1 MATIN
6 LGKVVGDD
14 GKSAYD
20 IWLSKGNTGTEQDFL
35 DSLKGKDGATGP
47 AGADGKDYILTA
59 EDKQEIEQAI
69 EVNIP
74 TKNSQLENDSKFA
87 TENYVANKIAEAELS
102 GGEVD
107 LSGLATKDDLNNK
120 VDKVTGKSLISDTE
134 ITRLAS
140 VTNYDDTEL
149 KNQINAKA
157 SITDMT
163 NYIEEHKDELKGDT
177 GATGEKGTDGVSA
190 THSWNGTTLTIT
202 SASGTSS
209 ADLKGEKGD
218 KGDTGSQGEQG
229 LQGEKGEK
237 GDKGDTGA
245 KGADG
250 VSPTITTSKSGKVTT
265 ITIKDVTGTK
275 TATINDGADGAG
287 TEDTV
292 EIILPAQLMAV
303 TGIEF
308 NMYKK
313 NFIHGTKTME
323 NYDVICGIDWISNT
337 SGQSVPVV
345 YNYVEVLRFTAT
357 EYVTGTWTM
366 TITVKDFTS
375 SKTLATKTVTLHVLN
390 KKTFVNKKVIFMGDS
405 LTASRNQL
413 YPAEIQHNLS
423 GGGIISLGTKLG
435 SVATNQ
441 IADTYGEGYNGA
453 YTKKFLQSATIEGT
467 TVNPFYN
474 PSTQYFDFNY
484 YMTNNG
490 FDKVDCIMINLG
502 ANMLGNGN
510 AVTELKELIA
520 LIREYSADVPIIVSL
535 AVGIS
540 GQDGWR
546 DNGGMTSL
554 TMQRHWR
561 NQLKSY
567 IAGFDNEQL
576 SKVYLST
583 PYLAVDPD
591 FDYPTDTTARSSRDD
606 TTIVRQSDGMHPG
619 RKGTLKMA
627 DAYFG
632 YLNYYLP
639 ETELQDFTVTFGGT
653 DNVTIS
659 NSSHT
664 LSGNT
669 ATVKE
674 GSTYSATVTAK
685 SGYDIKSIKI
695 NGTEVTLNNGV
706 LSFQVTGN
714 TTVAITTAV
723 QTAGTKYTIT
733 YADMSDFDVQASSH
747 TVSSNKATVEEGATY
762 SATLRGK
769 PAVADGV
776 YYRIQSV
783 TVDGAEVTVTNGA
796 FSFTV
801 TKDVTIAVVVN
812 YALPETKQTTPDTT
826 PFKDEW
832 LTDKYM
838 SYSGGLTF
846 NNTKTGCFITNLIPF
861 TNGQVIKV
869 KGVKSTSTEDTN
881 RFRWAFFNADGSP
894 TYSSYVTPLTSESG
908 NLFSDSSKAPV
919 DADGTITIDTSL
931 FKTAFKNGVY
941 ARFSGY
947 HSNGEENVV
956 VTVE

>member
-1 MATIN
+1 MGDISKIKVKGVVYSLKDIIARAGGSGGTGTGEDGFSPLIDVAQSTNGDVILTVTDKEGTETVTIPA
-6 LGKVVGDD
+6 GTKGDD
-14 GKSAYD
+14 GQDGGYYTPSVDGDWLTWKASKSGMPGVMSANIRGPQGDQGIQGEQGPKGDTGTGFSISKTYSSVSAMNAGYATDGVPLYGFVLIDTGNVNDTDNAKLYVKGNSAYEYLTD
-20 IWLSKGNTGTEQDFL
+20 LSGSQGIKGETGE
-35 DSLKGKDGATGP
+35 KGKDGT
-47 AGADGKDYILTA
+47 
-59 EDKQEIEQAI
+59 
-69 EVNIP
+69 
-74 TKNSQLENDSKFA
+74 
-87 TENYVANKIAEAELS
+87 
-102 GGEVD
+102 
-107 LSGLATKDDLNNK
+107 
-120 VDKVTGKSLISDTE
+120 
-134 ITRLAS
+134 S
-140 VTNYDDTEL
+140 V
-149 KNQINAKA
+149 
-157 SITDMT
+157 
-163 NYIEEHKDELKGDT
+163 
-177 GATGEKGTDGVSA
+177 
-190 THSWNGTTLTIT
+190 THSWSGTTLSVT

-209 ADLKGEKGD
+209 ANLKGD
-218 KGDTGSQGEQG
+218 
-229 LQGEKGEK
+229 K

-245 KGADG
+245 KGTDG
-250 VSPTITTSKSGKVTT
+250 VSPTITTSKTGKVTT
-265 ITIKDVTGTK
+265 ITIKDATGTK
-275 TATINDGADGAG
+275 TATINDGADGTSGSG

-292 EIILPAQLMAV
+292 DIILPAQLMAV

-313 NFIHGTKTME
+313 NFIHGTKTID
-323 NYDVICGIDWISNT
+323 NYDVICTVDWVSNI
-337 SGQSVPVV
+337 SGQSAPLV
-345 YNYVEVLRFTAT
+345 YNYSEVLRFTAT
-357 EYVTGTWTM
+357 ENVVGTWTM

-375 SKTLATKTVTLHVLN
+375 NKTLATKTVTLHVLN

-405 LTASRNQL
+405 LTASRAQL

-423 GGGIISLGTKLG
+423 SGGIISLGTRLG
-435 SVATNQ
+435 AKETNK

-453 YTKKFLQSATIEGT
+453 YTKKFLQNPTIEGS

-474 PSTQYFDFNY
+474 PSTQYFDMNY

-510 AVTELKELIA
+510 AVTELKELIRC
-520 LIREYSADVPIIVSL
+520 IRLYSADVPIIVSL

-546 DNGGMTSL
+546 DNGTMTSL

-567 IAGFDNEQL
+567 ISGFDNEQM

-591 FDYPTDTTARSSRDD
+591 FDYPTDETVRSSRD
-606 TTIVRQSDGMHPG
+606 TAKITRQSDGMHPG
-619 RKGTLKMA
+619 RIGTLKMA

-639 ETELQDFTVTFGGT
+639 ETELQDFTVTFSGT
-653 DNVTIS
+653 DNVTIT

-664 LSGNT
+664 LSGNS

-674 GSTYSATVTAK
+674 GSTYSATITAK
-685 SGYDIKSIKI
+685 SGYNIKNIKV
-695 NGTEVTLNNGV
+695 NGTEVALNNGV
-706 LSFQVTGN
+706 LSFTVTGN
-714 TTVAITTAV
+714 TTVAITTEV
-723 QTAGTKYTIT
+723 QASGTKYTVT

-769 PAVADGV
+769 PAVAEGV

-783 TVDGAEVTVTNGA
+783 TVDGTPVTVTNGA

-812 YALPETKQTTPDTT
+812 YALPETANDSSPDTT
-826 PFKDEW
+826 TKFKDEW
-832 LTDKYM
+832 LTDKYI
-838 SYSGGLTF
+838 SFSGGVTL

-869 KGVKSTSTEDTN
+869 KGVKSTSTEDIN
-881 RFRWAFFNADGSP
+881 RFRWAFFNADGSQA
-894 TYSSYVTPLTSESG
+894 YSSYVTPLTSESG
-908 NLFSDSSKAPV
+908 NLFADGSKAPV
-919 DADGTITIDTSL
+919 SDDGTITIDTSL
-931 FKTAFKNGVY
+931 FKPSFKTSVY

-947 HSNGEENVV
+947 HSNGVENVI
-956 VTVE
+956 VTAE

>member
-1 MATIN
+1 MATKN
-6 LGKVVGDD
+6 LGRVTGL
-14 GKSAYD
+14 SAYEV
-20 IWLSKGNTGTEQDFL
+20 WLAQGNKGTEQDFIN
-35 DSLKGKDGATGP
+35 SLK
-47 AGADGKDYILTA
+47 ADV
-59 EDKQEIEQAI
+59 
-69 EVNIP
+69 EVPTKTSELDNDSGFITDDDIP
-74 TKNSQLENDSKFA
+74 TKVSELENDSKYLTSYTETDPKYMADKPNIALKSEIPTKVSQLTNDSKYLTSYTETDPTVPAWAKA
-87 TENYVANKIAEAELS
+87 TTKPSYTKSEVGLGNVDNVKQYSASNPPPYPVTSVNGKTGAITVSVPTKTSQLTNDSGFVTDISGKQDKLVSGTNIKTVNGTSLLGSGNIAIS
-102 GGEVD
+102 GG
-107 LSGLATKDDLNNK
+107 
-120 VDKVTGKSLISDTE
+120 
-134 ITRLAS
+134 
-140 VTNYDDTEL
+140 
-149 KNQINAKA
+149 
-157 SITDMT
+157 
-163 NYIEEHKDELKGDT
+163 
-177 GATGEKGTDGVSA
+177 SA
-190 THSWNGTTLTIT
+190 
-202 SASGTSS
+202 
-209 ADLKGEKGD
+209 
-218 KGDTGSQGEQG
+218 
-229 LQGEKGEK
+229 
-237 GDKGDTGA
+237 
-245 KGADG
+245 
-250 VSPTITTSKSGKVTT
+250 
-265 ITIKDVTGTK
+265 
-275 TATINDGADGAG
+275 
-287 TEDTV
+287 EDTV

-313 NFIHGTKTME
+313 NFIHGAKTLE
-323 NYDVICGIDWISNT
+323 NYDVICSIDWT
-337 SGQSVPVV
+337 SDTSVPTV

-357 EYVTGTWTM
+357 ANVVGTWTM

-405 LTASRNQL
+405 LTASRALL

-435 SVATNQ
+435 AKATNQ

-453 YTKKFLQSATIEGT
+453 YTKKFLQNPTIEGSIT
-467 TVNPFYN
+467 NPFYN
-474 PSTQYFDFNY
+474 PSTQYFDMNY

-490 FDKVDCIMINLG
+490 FDTVDCIMINLG

-510 AVTELKELIA
+510 AVTELKELIRC
-520 LIREYSADVPIIVSL
+520 IRLYSADVPIIVSM

-546 DNGGMTSL
+546 DNGSMTTL

-567 IAGFDNEQL
+567 ISGFDNEQL

-591 FDYPTDTTARSSRDD
+591 FDYPTDTTARSARDD

-639 ETELQDFTVTFGGT
+639 ETELQDFTVTFSGT

-659 NSSHT
+659 NASHT

-674 GSTYSATVTAK
+674 GSTFSATITAN
-685 SGYDIKSIKI
+685 SGYDIKSITV
-695 NGTEVTLNNGV
+695 NGTATTLNNGV
-706 LSFQVTGN
+706 LSFKVTGN

-723 QTAGTKYTIT
+723 QTAGTKYTVT
-733 YADMSDFDVQASSH
+733 YADMSDFDVVSSSH
-747 TVSSNKATVEEGATY
+747 TVSSNKATVEEGSTY
-762 SATLRGK
+762 TATLRGK

-783 TVDGAEVTVTNGA
+783 TVDGTPVTVTNGA

-812 YALPETKQTTPDTT
+812 YALPETANDSSPDTAT
-826 PFKDEW
+826 VFKDEW
-832 LTDKYM
+832 INDKYI
-838 SYSGGLTF
+838 SYSGGLTL
-846 NNTKTGCFITNLIPF
+846 TSSKTGCFITNLIPF

-869 KGVKSTSTEDTN
+869 KGVKYSTAEDTN
-881 RFRWAFFNADGSP
+881 RFRWGFFNADGSQD
-894 TYSSYVTPLTSESG
+894 YGSYLTPLASESG
-908 NLFSDSSKAPV
+908 NLFADGSKAPV
-919 DADGTITIDTSL
+919 SEDGTITIDTSL
-931 FKTAFKNGVY
+931 FKSTFKTNVFC
-941 ARFSGY
+941 RFSGY
-947 HSNGEENVV
+947 HSNGAENVI